1 MEIAFKDLAEFLVQ
15 SKIKYPNLPL
25 FLYGHSLGGAIVL
38 NYALRFKPDLAG
50 IIATSPGLA
59 TGEKV
64 ASWKLTLGKLLYS
77 LMPTFSMP
85 NGLDVDNIS
94 RDKEV
99 VKRYKEDP
107 LVHNKVSARFGLDFI
122 NAGTWAS
129 EHAAEFSL
137 PLLLLYG
144 TGDHIVSADA
154 IHAFAE
160 KAPGITFKEWDGYY
174 HELHNEPEKG
184 EVLDYIDQW
193 INSKMR

>member
-1 MEIAFKDLAEFLVQ
+1 
-15 SKIKYPNLPL
+15 
-25 FLYGHSLGGAIVL
+25 
-38 NYALRFKPDLAG
+38 
-50 IIATSPGLA
+50 LA

-99 VKRYKEDP
+99 VKKYKEDP
-107 LVHNKVSARFGLDFI
+107 LVHDKVSARFGLDFI
-122 NAGTWAS
+122 NAGAWAS
-129 EHAAEFSL
+129 DHAAEFSL

-144 TGDHIVSADA
+144 TGDHIVSVDA
-154 IHAFAE
+154 IHAFAQ
-160 KAPGITFKEWDGYY
+160 KAPGVTFKEWEGYY

-184 EVLDYIDQW
+184 EVLDYMDQW
-193 INSKMR
+193 IKSKMR